1 MFRNKR
7 YFIVF
12 ISCIMASILMNS
24 YVSGKTIHKFNSRD
38 NINNSLLLAAIPN
51 EFIYLYSLDS
61 DEGKGVYQEILL
73 DVKGK
78 QKIFNWIVDSGLSFR
93 PQLILSDINNDSK
106 KELIVITTKWTGT
119 GINVQEVHI
128 FNIDTLEEIK
138 VQDPLDIISKNVK
151 TKVNKTKDIIDIKIN
166 INGKETNIGGENIN
180 MIYNESLFKK
190 RWRDNLYFGNM
201 INYEFTNGKLK
212 ASIGGQVSFIAYI
225 GEVKVEYKFE
235 NNMLVANK
243 IDFEVYDRFKK

>member
-12 ISCIMASILMNS
+12 ISCIMTSILINS
-24 YVSGKTIHKFNSRD
+24 YVSGKTIYKVDSRD
-38 NINNSLLLAAIPN
+38 NIDTSVLLAAIPN
-51 EFIYLYSLDS
+51 EFIYLYALDS

-93 PQLILSDINNDSK
+93 PQLILSDINNDNK

-119 GINVQEVHI
+119 EINVQEVHI

-138 VQDPLDIISKNVK
+138 VQDPLDIIAKNVK
-151 TKVNKTKDIIDIKIN
+151 TKVNKTKDTIDIKIN
-166 INGKETNIGGENIN
+166 INGKETNIDGKNIN
-180 MIYNESLFKK
+180 MLYNESLFKK
-190 RWRDNLYFGNM
+190 HWRDNIYFGNY
-201 INYEFTNGKLK
+201 INYELTNGKLK
-212 ASIGGQVSFIAYI
+212 ASIGGQVSFITYV

-235 NNMLVANK
+235 NNMLVADK
-243 IDFEVYDRFKK
+243 IDFEIYDRFKK

>member
-1 MFRNKR
+1 
-7 YFIVF
+7 
-12 ISCIMASILMNS
+12 MNS
-24 YVSGKTIHKFNSRD
+24 YVSGKTIYKADSRY
-38 NINNSLLLAAIPN
+38 NIDTSVLLAAIPN
-51 EFIYLYSLDS
+51 EFIYLYALDS

-93 PQLILSDINNDSK
+93 PQLILSDINNDNK

-151 TKVNKTKDIIDIKIN
+151 TKVNKTKDTIDIKIN
-166 INGKETNIGGENIN
+166 INGKEINIGGEHIN
-180 MIYNESLFKK
+180 KIYNESLFKK
-190 RWRDNLYFGNM
+190 RWRDNLFFGNM

-212 ASIGGQVSFIAYI
+212 ASIGGQVSFIAYV

-235 NNMLVANK
+235 NNMLVADK